1 MKIRI
6 LLLLISFNLFSQD
19 IECPGYV
26 FDKQLEEYKFTGQ
39 CSEGDLPVWGVANY
53 DNGASFQGYFNSE
66 GLFDIGI
73 LTLTS
78 GAYMIGEFN
87 TPGELLGSK
96 YSAVGRFVFS
106 DGGYAESY
114 FDESLLAVGFG
125 AIFYDDGY
133 HMGMLSND
141 MLNGIGVKRN
151 DKLGS
156 NHYSTWVNSKANGIV
171 FSEYDDGQSAQNQY
185 INDEAIVGDSLPIQG
200 LAKNQLDE
208 IKKFLNL
215 NYAELMA
222 KIADIEAAMDEFIVL
237 VDQADAQIEAT
248 TTQSKFASK
257 RSLIVK
263 SAQELLAVLGY
274 KLGKADGILGPLTI
288 AAIEAFKQDQ
298 GLVKDLEV
306 DENLLVELQKQVRKE
321 SNSENNSS
329 VPTEPSISGTG
340 TGFFVNNEIL
350 VTNEHVIDGCV
361 YLTDSQNNNLEI
373 VTVDRLND
381 LAVLRSSVAS
391 KDYIYLDDD
400 PELGELVYVA
410 GFPYNFDT
418 LNFTSGAVSA
428 LVGFEKNI
436 TQFQFTAPI
445 QPGNSGGPILNTWGS
460 LIGVTFARIDD
471 LAILEATNTLP
482 QNINYGIKLD
492 VIRDILTE
500 YDISFDQ
507 GRAYWLKPSQEDV
520 AQLAKDSTILI
531 NCFK

>member
-19 IECPGYV
+19 TECPGYV
-26 FDKQLEEYKFTGQ
+26 FDKQLERQKFTGE
-39 CSEGDLPVWGVANY
+39 CAEGNLRVWGTANY
-53 DNGASFQGYFNSE
+53 DNGTSFQGFFNSE
-66 GLFDIGI
+66 GLISKGI
-73 LTLTS
+73 YTFE
-78 GAYMIGEFN
+78 GGEYFYGEFN
-87 TPGELLGSK
+87 TPGEILGSQ
-96 YSAVGRFVFS
+96 YSRVGRLVFS
-106 DGGYAESY
+106 DGSYTEAY
-114 FDESLLAVGFG
+114 FDENFQAVGFG
-125 AIFYDDGY
+125 IITYNNGY
-133 HMGMLSND
+133 QQGMFSNGS
-141 MLNGIGVKRN
+141 LNGIGVKRD
-151 DKLGS
+151 DKYGS
-156 NHYSTWVNSKANGIV
+156 SLYSTWINAKANGIV
-171 FSEYDDGQSAQNQY
+171 FFEYDDGESFQIQF
-185 INDEAIVGDSLPIQG
+185 INDKPVSEGPSSIQG
-200 LAKNQLDE
+200 AARDQLDQ

-215 NYAELMA
+215 NYAELRE
-222 KIADIEAAMDEFIVL
+222 KISNIDKTMDDFNKL
-237 VDQADAQIEAT
+237 VNETDAQIEAT
-248 TTQSKFASK
+248 TKRSKFASK
-257 RSLIVK
+257 RSLFIK
-263 SAQELLAVLGY
+263 STQELLAILGY
-274 KLGKADGILGPLTI
+274 KLGKADGISGPLTA

-298 GLVKDLEV
+298 GLAEDLS

-321 SNSENNSS
+321 SNAGNDSLAPKE
-329 VPTEPSISGTG
+329 PTLASNG
-340 TGFFVNNEIL
+340 TGFFVSNDIV
-350 VTNEHVIDGCV
+350 VTNQHVINNCA
-361 YLTDSQNNNLEI
+361 YLSDSQNNILEI

-381 LAVLRSSVAS
+381 LAVLRSPIKS

-507 GRAYWLKPSQEDV
+507 GRAYWFKPSQEDV